1 MKINVKMGFKK
12 DGRIRA
18 KELKVIAD
26 NGAYSAKAPAITGVA
41 AMRHDTCYKYSD
53 VKIDAKLVYTNKI
66 PTGAFRGFGNPS
78 AEWAVEQAIDLGA
91 HALGIDP
98 MELARINAAE
108 VGYVSPHG
116 NRVTSCE
123 LKQCLDMTE
132 KMIDWKTK
140 RANKQPNT
148 GLGLACTVHVSGK
161 RHFGDYDG
169 SSATIKINEDGK
181 ALILSG
187 EGECGQG
194 VHTAMCQIAAEE
206 LGVPVEDVEISR
218 ADTDLTTFCLGAFA
232 SRLTYV
238 ERQRGEE
245 RRDQRQAAIVRA
257 SRRNVGSQ
265 RRRSDIA
272 RR

>member
-1 MKINVKMGFKK
+1 GGLMKSDVKLGLKK
-12 DGRIRA
+12 TGRMRA
-18 KELKVIAD
+18 KHIRVIAD

-53 VKIDAKLVYTNKI
+53 VKTEALLVYTNKI

-91 HALGIDP
+91 HELGIDP
-98 MELARINAAE
+98 IEIARINAAE

-123 LKQCLDMTE
+123 LKQCLDMVD
-132 KMIDWKTK
+132 KMIDWKGK
-140 RANKQPNT
+140 RANQQPNT

-194 VHTAMCQIAAEE
+194 SHTVMCQIAAEE
-206 LGVPVEDVEISR
+206 LGIPVEDVEVSR

-232 SRLTYV
+232 SRLTY
-238 ERQRGEE
+238 
-245 RRDQRQAAIVRA
+245 
-257 SRRNVGSQ
+257 
-265 RRRSDIA
+265 
-272 RR
+272 